1 MNEEFIFTL
10 GLLTKCIFNLFVLLT
25 NNLRAVALLNTIGG
39 GFEYTFVY
47 MTKIIAD
54 YIDDIIHSYVWIIR

>member
-25 NNLRAVALLNTIGG
+25 NIALLNTIGG